1 MEKRLLN
8 VSWNSKGSLLHALS
22 RTVDST
28 KKTWLKDK
36 KSEIRRLQTLCLRL
50 SVSCLSRARRSRH
63 VFFTLLLATM
73 ATDLRSVLLP
83 PVPPD
88 ATPARILPVGSFAPF
103 EDAE

>member
-8 VSWNSKGSLLHALS
+8 VSVNSKGSLLHALS
-22 RTVDST
+22 RTVDS
-28 KKTWLKDK
+28 TWLKDK